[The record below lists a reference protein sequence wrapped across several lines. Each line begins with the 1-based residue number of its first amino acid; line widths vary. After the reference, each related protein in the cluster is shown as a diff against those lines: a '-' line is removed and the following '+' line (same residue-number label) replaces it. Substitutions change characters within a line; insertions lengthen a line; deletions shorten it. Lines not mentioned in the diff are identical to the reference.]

1 MKKLIA
7 LLLTLSTLFAASC
20 AAVKTGDDGTT
31 ETKKAPDEQT
41 TAGDE
46 TTADVETTAGEGTTA
61 EEQTTAEDD
70 TTADEQTT
78 HIEEKHEPYYP
89 TGDGVYL
96 LTETL
101 ETEVFDIKTDP
112 NLSAYEYVDE
122 NAPKMMKYTFL
133 GEEYDLVYYRS
144 GRFGLSD
151 VRSRSYIYKEDGNV
165 GFMFD
170 EITGNLI
177 KAWGVKLSNC
187 DENGNF
193 ISDRKYFDGVMKK
206 ILGEKCDLSEYD
218 EDILTTVLTQKP
230 GYTATRKEDG
240 FYSSFTENE
249 SAQKYSFFYTKKTGN
264 HVSESHCSFSFAKD
278 FLFYELIL
286 AEEPEEVEY
295 SEEKFES
302 FVKEYLKAH
311 IAEEQVVF
319 VDVKYPRPTLY
330 QYRGNQYLR
339 VIAEVLAKPSEEI
352 LCMSDP
358 TYTLNVDIAVDIRKV
373 K

>member
-20 AAVKTGDDGTT
+20 AAVKTDGDGTT
-31 ETKKAPDEQT
+31 ETKKSPDEQ
-41 TAGDE
+41 
-46 TTADVETTAGEGTTA
+46 TTAGEGTTA
-61 EEQTTAEDD
+61 EEQSTAGDE

-78 HIEEKHEPYYP
+78 HIEEKQEPYYP
-89 TGDGVYL
+89 TGDGIYL

-101 ETEVFDIKTDP
+101 SDDNYGLTIDP
-112 NLSAYEYVDE
+112 LLSAYVYTDE
-122 NAPKMMKYTFL
+122 NAPKSMKYSFF
-133 GEEYDLVYYRS
+133 GKEYDLLYSRS

-151 VRSRSYIYKEDGNV
+151 VRGRSYIDKEDGDV

-193 ISDRKYFDGVMKK
+193 ISDRKYFDGVMKE
-206 ILGEKCDLSEYD
+206 ILGENFDLSEYD

-230 GYTATRKEDG
+230 GYTATRREDG

-264 HVSESHCSFSFAKD
+264 HISESHCSFSFAKNYL
-278 FLFYELIL
+278 LFELIL
-286 AEEPEEVEY
+286 VEEPDEILF
-295 SEEKFES
+295 SEEKFET
-302 FVKEYLKAH
+302 FVKEYLKEH
-311 IAEEQVVF
+311 LSDKREII
-319 VDVKYPRPTLY
+319 DISLRKPTLY
-330 QYRGNQYLR
+330 QYRGNHYLR
-339 VIAEVLAKPSEEI
+339 VTAEVLAKSIEEI
-352 LCMSDP
+352 ISMSDP